1 VRTLSA
7 TVNARQAPVSP
18 AASTGA
24 PVVLV
29 HGAWVG
35 EWCWAPVVE
44 LLEAARRPVH
54 VVALTGLGS
63 RRDEAGPHVTLG
75 DHVADVVAV
84 FDAHD
89 LVDATLVGHSYGGR
103 VITKAWPQLE
113 SRVRRMVYLDAHAPL
128 GPGDEAG
135 TPTSFVDDGSGMI
148 PFAEFTPSADV
159 LVAAGTADAFY
170 SRLAPQ
176 SARTLSEPFRVELP
190 ASLAKTY
197 VHATCES
204 SQQFRRYA
212 EAARDDSSWRFVE
225 VPATHWLMLT
235 HPGEVAAIILDPQSS
250 ACAAGE
256 RDEGGDR

>member
-1 VRTLSA
+1 MRTLSA

-18 AASTGA
+18 AAGTGA
-24 PVVLV
+24 PIVLV

-35 EWCWAPVVE
+35 EWCWEPVVE

-63 RRDEAGPHVTLG
+63 RRDEAGPHVTLS

-84 FDAHD
+84 FDKHD
-89 LVDATLVGHSYGGR
+89 LVGATLVGHSYGGR

-113 SRVRRMVYLDAHAPL
+113 SRVRRLIYFDAHAPL
-128 GPGDEAG
+128 GPDDEAA

-159 LVAAGTADAFY
+159 LAACGAADAFY
-170 SRLAPQ
+170 PRLAPQ
-176 SARTLSEPFRVELP
+176 SARTLTEPFRVELP
-190 ASLAKTY
+190 DSVDKTY
-197 VHATCES
+197 VHANREP

-212 EAARDDSSWRFVE
+212 AAARDEPSWRYIE
-225 VPATHWLMLT
+225 VPATHWLLFT
-235 HPGEVAAIILDPQSS
+235 HPREVAAIILD
-250 ACAAGE
+250 AH
-256 RDEGGDR
+256 EGGDR